1 MVDLHLVHRG
11 YSLDTVV
18 RNGLAHFKDC
28 RTSRE
33 KCRMGDFDCIP
44 SVVTDAEIFEFKLR
58 YSGVSGNRMG
68 TRCT

>member
-11 YSLDTVV
+11 YSFDTVV

-33 KCRMGDFDCIP
+33 KCRMRDFDCIP
-44 SVVTDAEIFEFKLR
+44 RVVTDAEKPLLDIAFEFKLLR
-58 YSGVSGNRMG
+58 
-68 TRCT
+68 